1 VGSLQAAAAL
11 RLLLGVGDAAGRFTA
26 VDVKEGATRTL
37 RFDNESTC
45 PACGLHRTARGVR
58 DDEATDDDSEDEKD
72 DSGCLLS
79 PGAGP
84 VTTTDRPDG
93 ER

>member
-1 VGSLQAAAAL
+1 
-11 RLLLGVGDAAGRFTA
+11 
-26 VDVKEGATRTL
+26 
-37 RFDNESTC
+37 
-45 PACGLHRTARGVR
+45 VR

-72 DSGCLLS
+72 DSGCLLA